1 MVDGSLMA
9 RIVITGGCGFLGQ
22 RLALAL
28 LAKGRLDLPDG
39 SSVETSDIILAD
51 RPEASVEPALEGQV
65 RVISVDITDAEQV
78 AALIDDHTALIYHLA
93 AVVSGQAEAEF
104 DLGLN
109 VNFDGTRTVLDA
121 ARALKR
127 DVPVIGTSSLAVF
140 GGALPDVLTEAT
152 ATHPGN
158 SYGMAKAMSEMLMSD
173 YRRKGF
179 AEART
184 LRLPT
189 IIVRPGAP
197 NAAASSFASG
207 IFREPLM
214 GQPSVCPVSPDLKMW
229 LASPETAI
237 AALIRAA
244 EVPAADWPAF
254 SAVNVP
260 GVTASVTQ
268 MLNALEAVGGA
279 EARARVTMQPDAKI
293 QAIVGT
299 WPSAFDTALAER
311 LGFEGDRSVR
321 EIVQRFKDGLA

>member
-9 RIVITGGCGFLGQ
+9 RIVVTGGCGFLGQ

-28 LAKGRLDLPDG
+28 LAKKHFDLPDG
-39 SSVETSDIILAD
+39 STIETSDIVLAD
-51 RPEASVEPALEGQV
+51 RPGASLVAALEG
-65 RVISVDITDAEQV
+65 RVSVVPVDITDAAQV
-78 AALIDDHTALIYHLA
+78 AGLIDADTALVYHLA

-104 DLGLN
+104 DLGLT
-109 VNFDGTRTVLDA
+109 VNFDGTRNVLDA
-121 ARALKR
+121 ARALER
-127 DVPVIGTSSLAVF
+127 NVPVIGTSSLAVF
-140 GGALPDVLTEAT
+140 GGTLPDVLTEAT

-214 GQPSVCPVSPDLKMW
+214 GQPSVCPVSPDLEMW

-254 SAVNVP
+254 SALNVP
-260 GVTASVTQ
+260 GVTATVEQ
-268 MLNALEAVGGA
+268 MLDALEEVGGS

-293 QAIVGT
+293 ETIVGT
-299 WPSAFDTALAER
+299 WPSAFDTALADG
-311 LGFEGDRSVR
+311 LGFEGDKSVR
-321 EIVQRFKDGLA
+321 EIVQRFKDGLT